1 MAALL
6 VFALVLV
13 SGVLVAAEMA
23 LFSVRRER
31 LELAVQQGDGRA
43 RIGLW
48 LLDDPAK
55 YLTASNVAL
64 TAIGVVAGSIVTPWL
79 TDPTAEWLR
88 RVTVPVAW
96 VPVVA
101 YVTCVTAL
109 TLLTLVFGNLVPKQ
123 IGFVWAE
130 RVTLRGARFMGLV
143 VALAKPVSA
152 LVEPL
157 VRAVARLLRVP
168 KEAASVVEEGDLL
181 LLMEEGL
188 RSGRIDRQEHSIAR
202 RAFALSDR
210 PVKDAMTL
218 RADISWL
225 DANLPSSQ
233 ARQNVASCNRSWL
246 VVCDGSLDRVMGTV
260 KARDYLALPSPP
272 DRAALVAMLKTPAE
286 TQVGASLLGAL
297 ERLGAAESRI
307 LLVRGN
313 DDRLEGL
320 LTANDVVSALVGPI
334 RSLS

>member
-6 VFALVLV
+6 VLVLVLV
-13 SGVLVAAEMA
+13 SGVLVAVEMA

-31 LELAVQQGDGRA
+31 LELAVQQGDKRA
-43 RIGLW
+43 RFGLG

-55 YLTASNVAL
+55 YLTASNAAL

-79 TDPTAEWLR
+79 TDPAELWLR
-88 RVTVPVAW
+88 RVAVPAAW
-96 VPVVA
+96 IPAVA

-130 RVTLRGARFMGLV
+130 TVTLRGARFMGLV
-143 VALAKPVSA
+143 IALAKPVSA

-157 VRAVARLLRVP
+157 ARAVARLLRVP
-168 KEAASVVEEGDLL
+168 KEAAIVVEEGDLL

-188 RSGRIDRQEHSIAR
+188 RSGRIDRREHSIAR
-202 RAFALSDR
+202 RAFSLSDR
-210 PVKDAMTL
+210 PVKDAMTP
-218 RADISWL
+218 RGKISWL

-233 ARQNVASCNRSWL
+233 ARQKVASCNRSWV
-246 VVCDGSLDRVMGTV
+246 VVCDGSLDRVLGTV

-272 DRAALVAMLKTPAE
+272 DRATLVAMLKAPAE
-286 TQVGASLLGAL
+286 TQVGASLLSAL

-307 LLVRGN
+307 LLVLGN
-313 DDRLEGL
+313 NGQMEGL

-334 RSLS
+334 RSLD